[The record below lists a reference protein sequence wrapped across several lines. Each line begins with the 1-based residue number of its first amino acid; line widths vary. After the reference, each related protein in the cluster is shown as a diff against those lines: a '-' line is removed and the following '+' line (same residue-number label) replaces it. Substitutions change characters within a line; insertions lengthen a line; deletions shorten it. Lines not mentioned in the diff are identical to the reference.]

1 MSLSI
6 VLLVLF
12 SAALHPLWNLL
23 IKKDADPGSAYIGLT
38 LSMMLAGL
46 FHGIVTGADFWLTPE
61 QWLLMMASVCGQ
73 MLYGVSLVAT
83 LKRGDLSAYYPIIRA
98 SPVFIVSFSVLFLNQ
113 TYSLLLLAGIF
124 LVLCGAALLLYR
136 RNVNLLADSK
146 ILTLAILAMCGTG
159 IYSLSDSQLMTQ
171 IEPSVLF
178 FWVHIFCWPML
189 AFVHKFN
196 GHAMPQMLGIMR
208 VIRQPFLHIQ
218 LAACVYGS
226 YFLILTAYGMG
237 GEVAS
242 VTTVRQAS
250 IPLSVILG
258 GYFLNEGAI
267 TRRLIASLILSGGII
282 IVILYG

>member
-1 MSLSI
+1 MSLTI
-6 VLLVLF
+6 TLLVLL

-46 FHGIVTGADFWLTPE
+46 FHGVLTGANFWLSSE
-61 QWLLMMASVCGQ
+61 QWILMIASVCGQ
-73 MLYGVSLVAT
+73 MLYGVALVAT

-98 SPVFIVSFSVLFLNQ
+98 SPVFIVSFSILFLNQ
-113 TYSLLLLAGIF
+113 SYSLILLAGIF
-124 LVLCGAALLLYR
+124 LVLCGAAVLLYR

-159 IYSLSDSQLMTQ
+159 IYSLADSRLMQQ

-178 FWVHIFCWPML
+178 FWVHFFCWPL
-189 AFVHKFN
+189 LNVIHHFN
-196 GHAMPQMLGIMR
+196 GHPMPRLMGISR
-208 VIRQPFLHIQ
+208 LFNQPLLHLQ

-226 YFLILTAYGMG
+226 YFLILTVYGMG

-267 TRRLIASLILSGGII
+267 LRRLIASLILSAGII